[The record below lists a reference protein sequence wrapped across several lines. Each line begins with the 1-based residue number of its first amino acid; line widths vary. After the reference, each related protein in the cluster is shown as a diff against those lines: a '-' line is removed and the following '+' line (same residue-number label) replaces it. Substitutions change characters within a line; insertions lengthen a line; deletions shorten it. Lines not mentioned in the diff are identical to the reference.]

1 MYGDETFKSGVKNM
15 KKRKWSK
22 PECQRVKLVPEEA
35 VLWGCKSSDLS
46 VYNFGWWGPC
56 SLKEIVCSYSVS

>member
-1 MYGDETFKSGVKNM
+1 M

-35 VLWGCKSSDLS
+35 VLWGCKIVSGPIARLGWGGSC
-46 VYNFGWWGPC
+46 VVIFGSC
-56 SLKEIVCSYSVS
+56 VTTQS

>member
-1 MYGDETFKSGVKNM
+1 MFQNGVKNM

-35 VLWGCKSSDLS
+35 VLWGCKIVSGPIARLGWGGSC
-46 VYNFGWWGPC
+46 VVIFGSC
-56 SLKEIVCSYSVS
+56 VTTQS